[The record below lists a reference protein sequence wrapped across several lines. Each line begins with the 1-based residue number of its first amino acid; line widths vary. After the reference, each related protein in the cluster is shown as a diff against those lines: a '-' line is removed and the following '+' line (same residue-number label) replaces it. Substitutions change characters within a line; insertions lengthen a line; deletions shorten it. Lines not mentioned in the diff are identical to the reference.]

1 MTKQLFDVTIYVRG
15 NPKTNFVV
23 ADDMDQVV
31 KYYTRYYAE
40 KSSQVTNI
48 RFVREVKDLSST
60 GY

>member
-31 KYYTRYYAE
+31 KYYTE
-40 KSSQVTNI
+40 KDSHITNI
-48 RFVREVKDLSST
+48 RFVREVRDLSST